1 MTEMPVFPT
10 MTEDRFLLI
19 KPTSQSTISSLGT
32 ILFQFWMYEQLQM
45 KYINE
50 KNQYKC
56 KHHI

>member
-1 MTEMPVFPT
+1 MTEMPVFST

-32 ILFQFWMYEQLQM
+32 VLFQFWMYEQLQM